1 VTRLIHHTTSPHPAP
16 RRSGLRAA
24 LLLGLLTALLLAS
37 PARADV
43 RTEARRHFRAGMALV
58 QEGQVDAGVAEL
70 QVAYEILPHP
80 NVLYNIGRAYAE
92 AGRYEEALEYFE
104 QYVESDPPD
113 REEVRQFIVAI
124 EARIAEAAG
133 TTAVATGT
141 GHPSETDPEPGPTVA
156 TASEEDI
163 VALED
168 TATQIETLG
177 ITANDPS
184 LIARA
189 ERLRAMAQEL
199 REGGAGS
206 SEAGTTE
213 TGTTETG
220 TTETGTTETG
230 TTEPGTGGERDIAI
244 AAGGQD
250 LYDESVVSSTGAAQN
265 PLDAPNAI
273 TIITAQDIRLTGITH
288 IGELFRR
295 VAGADVMN
303 TNGADVQVGIRGF
316 NQQLSP
322 RVLVLINNRQAYV
335 DALGINLFA
344 YFPIGVEDIERIEII
359 RGPASALYGANG
371 FSGIINIITVA
382 PGDRA
387 ETGVTI
393 GGGMGSSLRAGAW
406 SSGRA
411 GRLSYRLSAGY
422 DQYDR
427 WERTITDDTIGISE
441 PFLNGEQII
450 RNKRAFG
457 ALSYRISDEAAL
469 NFEAGVSD
477 GRFGFQA
484 FGSFVDWQATATS
497 THTTA
502 SLDTSWGSVRVWWNR
517 IGVSSGV
524 VGPDPL
530 LGEFV
535 NDTLDVDG
543 RFAHTFELGST
554 THNIT
559 LGVGYR
565 WKRIDWTFFNV
576 TPVENHYRV
585 VFQDAMRLAEPLQL
599 VVGFRVDRHP
609 ILEDVQFSPRIALV
623 VTPAEGH
630 ALRASF
636 STAFRTQTLLETYM
650 ALDFPTPAPGVN
662 ARNYGSETARLELG
676 QPPLDPESIQSVEI
690 GYRNA
695 ASDRFDFD
703 ISLYYN
709 RVEDIIS
716 IGELV
721 PTTLG
726 QFGSGV
732 LGYNDG
738 PGAFPIGTTVFS
750 NEPGLFHVL
759 GGEVNGR
766 FYPVDGLD
774 IYANYAY
781 NQTWSLDNP
790 RRPEEERTSAHKVN
804 AGVQYRSAFGLDLSL
819 DVHYASGQK
828 WLEETFDENS
838 DLVSALLS
846 QPAYY
851 LVNARIGYRLLDDA
865 LELGVTG
872 FNITNNR
879 HRQHPRGQQLEA
891 RVVASATYR
900 F

>member
-1 VTRLIHHTTSPHPAP
+1 M
-16 RRSGLRAA
+16 RRATWKLVLALSASILVLAA
-24 LLLGLLTALLLAS
+24 ST
-37 PARADV
+37 ARADV
-43 RTEARRHFRAGMALV
+43 RTEARRHFRAGMALI

-70 QVAYEILPHP
+70 QVAYDILPHP

-92 AGRYEEALEYFE
+92 AGRYDEALEYFE

-133 TTAVATGT
+133 PTQVATT
-141 GHPSETDPEPGPTVA
+141 EPSETDPEPGPTVA
-156 TASEEDI
+156 AASEEDI

-199 REGGAGS
+199 REGGVS
-206 SEAGTTE
+206 TTEPGTTE
-213 TGTTETG
+213 PGTTEPG
-220 TTETGTTETG
+220 TTEPG
-230 TTEPGTGGERDIAI
+230 TTEPGTGTPTSGEGGDIAI

-344 YFPIGVEDIERIEII
+344 YFPIAVEDIERIEII

-387 ETGVTI
+387 ETGVTV
-393 GGGMGSSLRAGAW
+393 GGGMGGSLRAQAW

-484 FGSFVDWQATATS
+484 FGSFVDWQADATN

-535 NDTLDVDG
+535 NDTIDVDG
-543 RFAHTFELGST
+543 RFAHTFELGPT

-559 LGVGYR
+559 LRVGYR
-565 WKRIDWTFFNV
+565 WKRIDWTFFNE
-576 TPVENHYRV
+576 TPTENHYRV
-585 VFQDAMRLAEPLQL
+585 AFQDAMRLADALQL
-599 VVGFRVDRHP
+599 VVGFRVDKHP
-609 ILEDVQFSPRIALV
+609 ILQDVQFSPRVALV
-623 VTPAEGH
+623 VNPAEGH
-630 ALRASF
+630 ALRASY
-636 STAFRTQTLLETYM
+636 STAFRTQTLLESYM
-650 ALDFPTPAPGVN
+650 ALDFPTPAPGVT
-662 ARNYGSETARLELG
+662 ARNFGSETGRVQLG
-676 QPPLDPESIQSVEI
+676 QPALDPESIQSVEI

-695 ASDRFDFD
+695 ASEFFDFD
-703 ISLYYN
+703 VSIYYN
-709 RVEDIIS
+709 RVENLIS
-716 IGELV
+716 IGELL

-726 QFGSGV
+726 QFGSGT
-732 LGYNDG
+732 LGYSDG

-750 NEPGLFHVL
+750 NEPGMFHVL

-781 NQTWSLDNP
+781 NEVWSLDNP
-790 RRPEEERTSAHKVN
+790 RRPEEERTSTHKVN
-804 AGVQYRSAFGLDLSL
+804 GGVQYRSPFGLDLSL

-828 WLEETFDENS
+828 WLEETFDEESN
-838 DLVSALLS
+838 LVSTLLS
-846 QPAYY
+846 QPSYY